1 MSIWVN
7 HEHVGTDLRV
17 TGTGLHHRSV
27 VLSYAEGFSNHYR
40 EIDGDYERPAS
51 VLISHVPIWCVPG
64 HDEATEEATG
74 PWLRLDVNSERHV
87 AGKPTGEPASAS
99 VVLDIDAART
109 LAADL
114 LAWAY
119 GPHVLPTAH
128 QP

>member
-7 HEHVGTDLRV
+7 HEHVGTDLLV
-17 TGTGLHHRSV
+17 PETGLHQRGV
-27 VLSYAEGFSNHYR
+27 VLSYAEGFSNHYP
-40 EIDGDYERPAS
+40 EIDGDYERLSA
-51 VLISHVPIWCVPG
+51 VLIPHIPIWCVPG
-64 HDEATEEATG
+64 HDDATEEATG

-99 VVLDIDAART
+99 VALDIDAART

-114 LAWAY
+114 LAWAD
-119 GPHVLPTAH
+119 GPHVFPTAR